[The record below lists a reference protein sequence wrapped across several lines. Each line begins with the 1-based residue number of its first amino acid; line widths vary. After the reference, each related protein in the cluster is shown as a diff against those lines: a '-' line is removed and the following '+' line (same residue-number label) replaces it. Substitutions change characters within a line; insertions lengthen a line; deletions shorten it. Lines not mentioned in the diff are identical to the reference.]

1 MKRGARNGLIFLCSL
16 VVFFGVG
23 NYVMYKVMTRNVPGV
38 HTVGVHSTSVQSAS
52 SAEAA
57 P

>member
-1 MKRGARNGLIFLCSL
+1 MKSGPRNGLIFLCGM

-23 NYVMYKVMTRNVPGV
+23 NYVMYKYMTRNVAAV
-38 HTVGVHSTSVQSAS
+38 RSVGAHSVSGQSAS
-52 SAEAA
+52 SAVR